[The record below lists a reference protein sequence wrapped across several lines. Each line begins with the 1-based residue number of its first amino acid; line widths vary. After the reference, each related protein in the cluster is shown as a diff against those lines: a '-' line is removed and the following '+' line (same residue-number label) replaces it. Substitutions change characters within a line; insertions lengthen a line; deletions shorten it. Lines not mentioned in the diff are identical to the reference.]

1 MKGAMNPRVKMDAI
15 NNVSRITN
23 FTNVTLDST
32 DPPPTYTPFL
42 RPYVGFAGV
51 LIIVVNSILLAF
63 FNNHKRAV
71 WTTFFFLTNLA
82 ISDIMMGF
90 SLIMEVTN
98 RLLLPLDIQWIVCR
112 VLSGPAATLSGLMS
126 GWCILL
132 LSTQVQCNL
141 GHYNLILF
149 RIPGPVGFWA
159 ISIEI
164 KNTRGPIFSNHLQ
177 PCDLNVY
184 QGYHKIFTIKFHDF
198 PMTKSHKFFT

>member
-1 MKGAMNPRVKMDAI
+1 MKRAINLTVKMNAS
-15 NNVSRITN
+15 NNVSSITN
-23 FTNVTLDST
+23 LTNITLDST
-32 DPPPTYTPFL
+32 DPPSTYTPFL

-98 RLLLPLDIQWIVCR
+98 RLLLPTDVQWVVCR
-112 VLSGPAATLSGLMS
+112 VLSGPVATLSGLMS

-132 LSTQVQCNL
+132 LSTQVLCNL
-141 GHYNLILF
+141 G
-149 RIPGPVGFWA
+149 V
-159 ISIEI
+159 
-164 KNTRGPIFSNHLQ
+164 TSNVSVN
-177 PCDLNVY
+177 PSVN
-184 QGYHKIFTIKFHDF
+184 
-198 PMTKSHKFFT
+198 P